1 MNFRDEFAQDDG
13 GKRPID
19 RRNGG
24 CGVMVGNKLYVWGGQ
39 TEDIIVWHCLCNQ
52 YQYYLK

>member
-39 TEDIIVWHCLCNQ
+39 TEDIIVWHCLCNH
-52 YQYYLK
+52 YRCYL